1 MELRRYLRVLRRH
14 WRLAVLAFLV
24 TGDTTLVLVLQ
35 QPDVYHATGTALIR
49 PRMAGTDSDAI
60 DASDLLVRGVTIA
73 ETYATVARGDMI
85 RDRADASLDPRIDPS
100 GVIVGAE
107 VVTDTNILSISARGT
122 DPEAVHAVS
131 EAVLDATITYAR
143 SLNDA
148 YLLSPLDEPT
158 LPTSP
163 VGPNKGLTI
172 AIGVIFGMLLALV
185 LALFAEYL
193 SGGLDGDDPLT
204 DPRTGLHNEGYLRRR
219 LGEEM
224 SRADRTGR
232 GFVLVAFRVTMR
244 HTGDG
249 EPWRTPADR
258 DLRRIGELLQL
269 TVPEE
274 VVLAHLGN
282 GEFGAILLDID
293 RPVADRMVAHW
304 EGGLLAVLYALGD
317 GADAVPHLT
326 KGLCSY
332 RDHRFVGD
340 REAKLTAQSLSDRG
354 SSTHEA
360 ATAIEVHHAAPDQT
374 GNGSRPAAEAEDTS
388 DHGTV
393 PRARSALGSQPGGDR
408 GPEASRRKRR
418 AAKQKR

>member
-1 MELRRYLRVLRRH
+1 VELRRYLRVLRRH
-14 WRLAVLAFLV
+14 WRLAVIAFLV

-219 LGEEM
+219 VGEEM
-224 SRADRTGR
+224 SRADRSGR
-232 GFVLVAFRVTMR
+232 GVVLVGFRVTMR

-293 RPVADRMVAHW
+293 GPVADRMVAHW

-317 GADAVPHLT
+317 RADAVPHLT
-326 KGLCSY
+326 KGLCAY
-332 RDHRFVGD
+332 RDQRFVGD
-340 REAKLTAQSLSDRG
+340 REAKLTAQSLSDHG

-418 AAKQKR
+418 AARQKR